1 MPAQAGTRDRHR
13 AANAAPGPA
22 WAVTPPPPMLGTG
35 RDSRDAAR
43 PLSTPSIPQMMSH
56 LWNDTRFYEHSQVK
70 IVMLQ
75 AEKSYVDIA
84 ANKLNDVRESKGL
97 TFLGP
102 LFLAQIFREKQCL
115 IMVSATISLPSLL
128 PGGERP
134 LPFSDEINISNILKK
149 KNTNDKMR
157 CEISHARNIS
167 REDLLVNYTPFHNR
181 PAEIDKYIENSN
193 SQRSSDGWL
202 RSLEKGGKAV
212 CAEYIY
218 TLLPPARCFKARVS
232 IQAGLGFPFVHVE
245 PFIDISAIYN
255 QLQTKQQGRRTPK
268 QTKSLATICEEVLGI
283 SLSKVCMLSIG
294 VAVTEK
300 VGAPLIHCSSFRC
313 SRYQPKT
320 SKNKAKK
327 IVSKPKTSEIVEDWQ
342 GPPPWDPSAG
352 GDSCPKFL
360 CDVMVEGLAK
370 HLRCVGIDAAI
381 PHLRKPDTR
390 DLIDQAQKE
399 KRVLLTRD
407 AKILRHEYLI
417 KNQIYRL
424 KSLLKNDQLLEVIE
438 TFQLKISEDQ
448 LMSRCTKC
456 NGKFIQKPLTTQEA
470 VEAAKGFQVIPNC
483 LFNRNLEFWQCTDC
497 NQLYWE
503 GTQYHNAVQKF
514 IDVCKLNEQPEGDD
528 AL

>member
-1 MPAQAGTRDRHR
+1 MEVETQEQSIHLVTAHDSPEFAHLTHALTHSSVIGLDAEWKPNRQASTFPAVSLLQIACRLVDAPESPVFLIDLQTIDIPPVYELLKQVFVAPDVLKLGFRFKQDLVYLSSTFCDR
-13 AANAAPGPA
+13 ACAPGFD
-22 WAVTPPPPMLGTG
+22 
-35 RDSRDAAR
+35 R
-43 PLSTPSIPQMMSH
+43 
-56 LWNDTRFYEHSQVK
+56 
-70 IVMLQ
+70 
-75 AEKSYVDIA
+75 
-84 ANKLNDVRESKGL
+84 
-97 TFLGP
+97 
-102 LFLAQIFREKQCL
+102 
-115 IMVSATISLPSLL
+115 
-128 PGGERP
+128 
-134 LPFSDEINISNILKK
+134 
-149 KNTNDKMR
+149 
-157 CEISHARNIS
+157 
-167 REDLLVNYTPFHNR
+167 
-181 PAEIDKYIENSN
+181 
-193 SQRSSDGWL
+193 
-202 RSLEKGGKAV
+202 
-212 CAEYIY
+212 
-218 TLLPPARCFKARVS
+218 
-232 IQAGLGFPFVHVE
+232 VE

-283 SLSKVCMLSIG
+283 SLSKELQCSDWSQRPLTEEQKKYAAADAHCLVEIFNVFHAKVVREGKSSQPSEPGLKQMFQTSSGDNIVTRATLVEATNMIRPTMPELDSIQT
-294 VAVTEK
+294 TEEADSMK
-300 VGAPLIHCSSFRC
+300 SNNLNKQVDDSFLWVVRKHGDRILLKD
-313 SRYQPKT
+313 SDRKPKT

-327 IVSKPKTSEIVEDWQ
+327 SVSKPKTSEIIEDWQ

-483 LFNRNLEFWQCTDC
+483 LFNRNLEFWQCMDC